1 MNSLKRYFYHVLVS
15 RADRSIMARL
25 IRIFIVL
32 LIVLNLL
39 SVVIETANNIAQT
52 YARYFLILEEITIV
66 AFSIEYVLRAWVC
79 TLDKNFRHPIKGRLK
94 YLLSPIA
101 IVDLLAIVPFYLLF
115 IVHIDIR
122 TLSMLRTFRI
132 LRIFKLRRYA
142 HGLDVIFRVIHS
154 KLEELAI
161 VFSTLIIM
169 LVIVSSVM
177 YYLERDF
184 QPEIFSS
191 IPATMWWGVAT
202 LTTIGYG
209 DMVPMTMYGKLFGS
223 IVSLIGLA
231 MFALPA
237 AILTS
242 GFTEQMRE
250 EKRKRGLLIGE
261 LKCPHCHQSLSTH
274 YHEDQT

>member
-15 RADRSIMARL
+15 RADRSIAARL

-39 SVVIETANNIAQT
+39 SVVIETVNDIALL
-52 YARYFLILEEITIV
+52 YAPYFLLLEEITIV

-79 TLDKNFRHPIKGRLK
+79 TLDKNFRHPINGRIK

-142 HGLDVIFRVIHS
+142 HGLDVIFRVILT

-161 VFSTLIIM
+161 VFSTLLIM
-169 LVIVSSVM
+169 LVVVSSVM
-177 YYLERDF
+177 FYLERDY

-191 IPATMWWGVAT
+191 IPHTMWWGVAT

-209 DMVPMTMYGKLFGS
+209 DMVPITMYGKLFGS
-223 IVSLIGLA
+223 IVALIGLA

-242 GFTEQMRE
+242 GFTEHMRE
-250 EKRKRGLLIGE
+250 EKLKHEMRKAVR
-261 LKCPHCHQSLSTH
+261 KCPHCHQPLHDFTH
-274 YHEDQT
+274 DD